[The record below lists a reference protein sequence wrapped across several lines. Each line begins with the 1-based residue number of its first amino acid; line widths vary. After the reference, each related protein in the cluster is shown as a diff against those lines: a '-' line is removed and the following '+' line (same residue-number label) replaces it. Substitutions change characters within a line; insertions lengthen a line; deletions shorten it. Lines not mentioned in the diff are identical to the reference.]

1 MIPRKASTFLIV
13 ACGFAI
19 LSLTSANAEDVSKS
33 LPKDPNELRVLS
45 YNVQFL
51 PGIAQLFNARG
62 NDDYRP
68 RKLGEVLT
76 EFDIIGLNEVFEL
89 KPRGI
94 ILAEIKKAWGD
105 QYHVYECPEPAKEVG
120 RFNAGLAIV
129 SRYPIIEAHHISY
142 SAWSTKKEFGIFAD
156 EFAAKGAIHARIRI
170 RDGKDP
176 IDIDFFTTHMDSK
189 LASARK
195 VQGEE
200 LAAFAAKYSSP
211 NNSAIFTGDF
221 NTRGNLDERKRKTD
235 EYFGLVERLKSFR
248 GSLQDLWLVA
258 GKGDGGTSEQDPNDG
273 GSRIDYIFFAS
284 PVNGSDRLKPLRANV
299 LHFLD
304 PRVKALSDHSA
315 VEGVFQIVD
324 PE

>member
-1 MIPRKASTFLIV
+1 MSSRASFSSW
-13 ACGFAI
+13 AI
-19 LSLTSANAEDVSKS
+19 FCAMLLATTP
-33 LPKDPNELRVLS
+33 LPAADSEHPTPKNPNELRVLS

-62 NDDYRP
+62 NDEYRP
-68 RKLGEVLT
+68 RRLGEVLA

-105 QYHVYECPEPAKEVG
+105 QFHVYECPEPGKEVG

-129 SRYPIIEAHHISY
+129 SRYPILETHHITY

-170 RDGKDP
+170 RDGKVPVDV
-176 IDIDFFTTHMDSK
+176 DFFTTHMDSK

-211 NNSAIFTGDF
+211 NNTAILTGDF
-221 NTRGNLDERKRKTD
+221 NTRGNADERKRKTD
-235 EYFGLVERLKSFR
+235 EYVKLVERLHTFR
-248 GSLQDLWLVA
+248 SSLSDLWLVA

-273 GSRIDYIFFAS
+273 GSRIDYIFFAP
-284 PVNGSDRLKPLRANV
+284 PVAGPEQLKPLRINV

-304 PRVKALSDHSA
+304 ERVKALSDHSA
-315 VEGVFQIVD
+315 VEGVFQIVA
-324 PE
+324 P

>member
-1 MIPRKASTFLIV
+1 MNPKNISLLTKA
-13 ACGFAI
+13 ACFVAI
-19 LSLTSANAEDVSKS
+19 LSVFTARAADDAPSPVKNA
-33 LPKDPNELRVLS
+33 NELRVLS

-68 RKLGEVLT
+68 RKLGEVLK
-76 EFDIIGLNEVFEL
+76 EFDVIGLNEVFEL

-94 ILAEIKKAWGD
+94 ILVEIKKAWGD
-105 QYHVYECPEPAKEVG
+105 QFYVFECPEPAKEVG

-129 SRYPIIEAHHISY
+129 SRYPIVESHHIAY
-142 SAWSTKKEFGIFAD
+142 SAWSTKKEFGVFAD
-156 EFAAKGAIHARIRI
+156 EFAAKGALHARIRI

-211 NNSAIFTGDF
+211 DNTAIFTGDF

-248 GSLQDLWLVA
+248 GSLQDLWLVV
-258 GKGDGGTSEQDPNDG
+258 GKGDGGTSDQDPNDG
-273 GSRIDYIFFAS
+273 GSRIDYIFFAP
-284 PVNGSDRLKPLRANV
+284 PVKGVDRLKPLRANV

-315 VEGVFQIVD
+315 VEGVFQITAH
-324 PE
+324 